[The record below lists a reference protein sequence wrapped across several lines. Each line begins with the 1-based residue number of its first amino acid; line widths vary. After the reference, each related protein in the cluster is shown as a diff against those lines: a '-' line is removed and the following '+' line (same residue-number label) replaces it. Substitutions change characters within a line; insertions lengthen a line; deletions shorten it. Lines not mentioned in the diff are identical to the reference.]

1 MPVVGGRTR
10 ERGALPGQGGRARLN
25 VRIGVRPARGR
36 VPFVVLVVAL
46 LSGGLLGLLAL
57 NTALNEGT
65 FELSRLQ
72 KQTTELT
79 DQQQTLQKQIDQG
92 SAPDALERRARELGM
107 VPGGDPAFLGEDGK
121 VLGKPGQAKD
131 DPAVPRSGN
140 ELWGKPTAA
149 PSAPAAP
156 SAAPS
161 TAPSPTASDGTGVQ
175 INTAPPATTGGTA
188 R

>member
-1 MPVVGGRTR
+1 M
-10 ERGALPGQGGRARLN
+10 N
-25 VRIGVRPARGR
+25 VRIAVRPARGR

-92 SAPDALERRARELGM
+92 AAPDALERRARELGM
-107 VPGGDPAFLGEDGK
+107 VPGGDPAFLTDDGK
-121 VLGKPGQAKD
+121 VLGKPGQASD
-131 DPAVPRSGN
+131 GPPVPRTN
-140 ELWGKPTAA
+140 NQLWGQPTV
-149 PSAPAAP
+149 
-156 SAAPS
+156 
-161 TAPSPTASDGTGVQ
+161 APSPSAVPGDGAGVQ
-175 INTAPPATTGGTA
+175 IATAPPVTAGGTA

>member
-1 MPVVGGRTR
+1 M
-10 ERGALPGQGGRARLN
+10 LPGQGGRAR
-25 VRIGVRPARGR
+25 ITVRPGRRPVRGR
-36 VPFVVLVVAL
+36 APFVVLVVAL
-46 LSGGLLGLLAL
+46 LSGGLLGLLML

-92 SAPDALERRARELGM
+92 AAPDALERRARELGM
-107 VPGGDPAFLGEDGK
+107 VPGGDPAFLQDDGK
-121 VLGKPGQAKD
+121 VLGKAGQAEDK
-131 DPAVPRSGN
+131 PPVPRSGN
-140 ELWGKPTAA
+140 ELWG
-149 PSAPAAP
+149 SQQSAAP

-161 TAPSPTASDGTGVQ
+161 SAVPSSAASSPAPSSPSPGASDGGVQ
-175 INTAPPATTGGTA
+175 IDTAPPAAPPSAPAGGTP